1 MASSPSLK
9 IGVPIFKCV
18 YYTAPLFCRR
28 SNAIQLF

>member
-18 YYTAPLFCRR
+18 YYTAPLY
-28 SNAIQLF
+28 SSAVLPEE